1 MLTELHFQARISNTT
16 TCASTTSPKTAAYIQ
31 TRASS
36 FNQPCQ
42 TYSRRQSETS
52 TSTFPPTCLS
62 FHAQSFVPG
71 RDARD
76 DITIRKGAMLT
87 ISLVNNILASLQQ
100 EHEAM
105 QGDSKARRPTS
116 STNACHEEQAWAT
129 RSINVNDIDGYK
141 LQKPTSGRSNAEKRN
156 QEMEIV
162 RVVSQ
167 KTRSF
172 NLAAYV
178 ISSQLHVILNFPQP
192 NL

>member
-1 MLTELHFQARISNTT
+1 
-16 TCASTTSPKTAAYIQ
+16 
-31 TRASS
+31 
-36 FNQPCQ
+36 
-42 TYSRRQSETS
+42 
-52 TSTFPPTCLS
+52 
-62 FHAQSFVPG
+62 
-71 RDARD
+71 
-76 DITIRKGAMLT
+76 
-87 ISLVNNILASLQQ
+87 
-100 EHEAM
+100 M
-105 QGDSKARRPTS
+105 QGDGKTRRPTS

-129 RSINVNDIDGYK
+129 RSINVNGINGYE

-162 RVVSQ
+162 REVSQ